1 MIMTKS
7 IYRRQQEKD
16 ITRLIK
22 GQRILYSKSKDFNG
36 ANLFLISICI
46 FTGLVI
52 LYFNKVSFIFPML
65 SIEAVRGISNLLII
79 ITIIASFKFDERA
92 AEFKNKAAQIQQYVD
107 ADLYSACIGKPNA
120 KWGNLP
126 TLAQLEDWLRGY
138 HVDID
143 KMTLGPWYNDYSNEI
158 PFKQILNCQHENL
171 RWEDSLHDEFK
182 KFVVAIIVIGVFAF
196 FVIELCINAQIMW
209 ILMDIG
215 PFVPA
220 IRYLYSIWSK
230 IQKDKARINKAMEK
244 YYSIYDKIQNN
255 QTVKINDLI
264 DLQILIYENR
274 RDSYPIPDWFH
285 KWNEKKNSSI
295 NS

>member
-22 GQRILYSKSKDFNG
+22 GQRILYSKSKDFNKS
-36 ANLFLISICI
+36 NLFLISIYI

-52 LYFNKVSFIFPML
+52 LYFNKVSFVFPML
-65 SIEAVRGISNLLII
+65 SIEAVRGISNLLTI

-143 KMTLGPWYNDYSNEI
+143 KMTLGPWYNDYSNET

-171 RWEDSLHDEFK
+171 RWEDSLHDEFE
-182 KFVVAIIVIGVFAF
+182 KFVAAIIVIGVFAF
-196 FVIELCINAQIMW
+196 FLIELCINARIMW

-220 IRYLYSIWSK
+220 IRYWYSLSCK
-230 IQKDKARINKAMEK
+230 IKKDKARINKAMEK

-264 DLQILIYENR
+264 DLQTLIYENR

-285 KWNEKKNSSI
+285 KWYEKKNSLI